1 MPRTPQ
7 TLPRP
12 FPHPP
17 RQSRVGGLLLGTLLL
32 AGGAASAQAQSWSPW
47 RPAPPQ
53 SPAQRPVEPS
63 REDWERQQAQALER
77 MSNWQ
82 RRTYFQDRRNLER
95 RQSDQRLSLLSQ
107 AERCLDQARGLQ
119 AIQAC
124 QQREQL
130 DRSDQRRR
138 QMEEL
143 TQLRQRYGL
152 PLPASQVAAGGRWSP
167 EGSYPPYAPY
177 PAQPQPYSGV
187 PQASGPSQGWP
198 GSWLDLLFGF

>member
-17 RQSRVGGLLLGTLLL
+17 RQSRLGGLLLGTLLL
-32 AGGAASAQAQSWSPW
+32 AGGAASAQPQSWSPW

-53 SPAQRPVEPS
+53 APPQRPVEPS
-63 REDWERQQAQALER
+63 REAWERQQAQALER

-82 RRTYFQDRRNLER
+82 RRTYFQDRRTLER

-124 QQREQL
+124 QQR
-130 DRSDQRRR
+130 
-138 QMEEL
+138 
-143 TQLRQRYGL
+143 
-152 PLPASQVAAGGRWSP
+152 
-167 EGSYPPYAPY
+167 
-177 PAQPQPYSGV
+177 
-187 PQASGPSQGWP
+187 
-198 GSWLDLLFGF
+198 